1 MALYK
6 QPHGSAMQK
15 RGDEKKDGFIA
26 RLKAKRD
33 AKKAV
38 KNTKEAMGHNSKE
51 ENKIKDKETADEIF
65 ETTKRSNIPE
75 NAKLTIETSNSGI
88 SPEAQKI
95 IGAAGTTGHSGF
107 VVGNNS
113 NSGGYEPGQYMNIDR
128 SNVSDYQSW
137 SDITRQ
143 SDLDNSGH
151 VEGKVQAFTDKTT
164 SLGATTG
171 TIGKSGG
178 ANVSVEANVRMGKTT
193 VRNPAKYA
201 STIDDKGI
209 GVGAVND
216 QIKYR
221 MPGTGTFSEKG
232 FGANLDAGFKFSNNN
247 LSAKFG
253 GGYSSLMPKGDRAY
267 GFVEG
272 GIKGNITSLNQIRDR
287 LAYKASN
294 IDVSF
299 PFGITG
305 RAVAGGS
312 KMPNS
317 WLPMNSLN
325 KNSGFKGNIGI
336 KATNVAQ
343 DRSIELGI
351 QKDYQNSSLNPYVK
365 ASFGFGQDKR
375 KKKF

>member
-15 RGDEKKDGFIA
+15 RGDEKKDGIFA
-26 RLKAKRD
+26 RIKAKRD
-33 AKKAV
+33 AKKRV
-38 KNTKEAMGHNSKE
+38 EDTKEAMGHDVKE
-51 ENKIKDKETADEIF
+51 ENKIKDKETADKVF

-95 IGAAGTTGHSGF
+95 INAAGTTGHSGF
-107 VVGNNS
+107 TEGNNS
-113 NSGGYEPGQYMNIDR
+113 NSGGYESYMNIDR
-128 SNVSDYQSW
+128 SNVSGAQSW
-137 SDITRQ
+137 ADITRQ

-151 VEGKVQAFTDKTT
+151 VEGKVQAFTGKTT

-171 TIGKSGG
+171 TFGKMGG
-178 ANVSVEANVRMGKTT
+178 ANASAEANVRMGETT

-201 STIDDKGI
+201 STINGLGI
-209 GVGAVND
+209 GVGTVND

-232 FGANLDAGFKFSNNN
+232 FGANIDAGIKFSNNN

-253 GGYSSLMPKGDRAY
+253 GGYSSLNPVGDRGY

-272 GIKGNITSLNQIRDR
+272 GIKGNLTSLNKIRDNN
-287 LAYKASN
+287 AYKASN
-294 IDVSF
+294 INVSL
-299 PFGITG
+299 PFSLTG
-305 RAVAGGS
+305 RAATGGP

-325 KNSGFKGNIGI
+325 KNSGFKGSVGLNIS
-336 KATNVAQ
+336 NVAR
-343 DRSIELGI
+343 DRSIELGV
-351 QKDYQNSSLNPYVK
+351 QKDYQNSSINPYLK
-365 ASFGFGQDKR
+365 ASFAFGQDKR
-375 KKKF
+375 QKKFE